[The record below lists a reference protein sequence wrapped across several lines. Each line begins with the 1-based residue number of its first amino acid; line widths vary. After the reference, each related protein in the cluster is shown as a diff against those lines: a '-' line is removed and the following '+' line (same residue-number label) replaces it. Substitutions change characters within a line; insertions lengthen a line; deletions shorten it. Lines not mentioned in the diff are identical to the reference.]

1 VNWTDLLKS
10 EAESAYLA
18 AEGLMDLV
26 DADKLAWKPEP
37 GAWMSTSELLR
48 HLTNACGWC
57 CERFVSDTWLEV
69 MEGKAPSPPTDVET
83 VDEAKRLLAEDKA
96 LTLRL
101 IEETGEEALAERSMS
116 APWDPTPRP
125 LGQHLLDMIAHLT
138 QHKGQL
144 FYYLKLQG
152 KPVTTWTLYGIPEP
166 PSGPDDASAGAGG

>member
-1 VNWTDLLKS
+1 MNWTELLKS
-10 EAESAYLA
+10 EAEYTYRA

-26 DADKLAWKPEP
+26 DADKLAWKPEV
-37 GAWMSTSELLR
+37 GTWMSTSELLC

-57 CERFVSDTWLEV
+57 CERFATDTWRDV
-69 MEGKAPSPPTDVET
+69 MEGKGEPPPTDVSS
-83 VDEAKRLLAEDKA
+83 VDEARTLLAEDKA

-101 IEETGEEALAERSMS
+101 IEGAGEEALATKMMA

-125 LGQHLLDMIAHLT
+125 LGQHLLGMIAHLA

-166 PSGPDDASAGAGG
+166 APTPAEERAQG

>member
-1 VNWTDLLKS
+1 VNWIELLKS
-10 EAESAYLA
+10 EAESTYGA

-37 GAWMSTSELLR
+37 GEWMTTSELLR

-57 CERFVSDTWLEV
+57 CERFVSDTWREV
-69 MEGKAPSPPTDVET
+69 MEGKAPSPPTDVES
-83 VDEAKRLLAEDKA
+83 VEEAKRLLVEDRA

-101 IEETGEEALAERSMS
+101 IEEAGEQALAERLVP

-125 LGQHLLDMIAHLT
+125 LGQHLLGMIAHLA

-152 KPVTTWTLYGIPEP
+152 KAVTTWTLYGIPEP
-166 PSGPDDASAGAGG
+166 GA